1 MIDYIV
7 VIYKNYDLLEL
18 QIENFKRLFPDKD
31 YNLIVV
37 DNTPDREK
45 QITDAC
51 FDPIIDHFVKCE
63 SVPTFDGL
71 SHGKAINEGLKYVKS
86 DIVGIIDS
94 DYFILNSNI
103 HDYVYKKF
111 KAGYKAIGTEYNDGK
126 DTKSWVEKNPAAFE
140 NIPVCFGA
148 YYDSE

>member
-31 YNLIVV
+31 YNLIVI
-37 DNTPDREK
+37 DNTPDGEK
-45 QITDAC
+45 QITNAC
-51 FDPIIDHFVKCE
+51 LDPIIDHFVKCE

-86 DIVGIIDS
+86 DI
-94 DYFILNSNI
+94 
-103 HDYVYKKF
+103 
-111 KAGYKAIGTEYNDGK
+111 
-126 DTKSWVEKNPAAFE
+126 
-140 NIPVCFGA
+140 
-148 YYDSE
+148 

>member
-1 MIDYIV
+1 MIDYII

-18 QIENFKRLFPDKD
+18 QIENFKRLFPGHD

-37 DNTPDREK
+37 DNTPDTEK
-45 QITDAC
+45 RSTDAC
-51 FDPIIDHFVKCE
+51 LDPIINYFVKCE

-94 DYFILNSNI
+94 D
-103 HDYVYKKF
+103 
-111 KAGYKAIGTEYNDGK
+111 
-126 DTKSWVEKNPAAFE
+126 
-140 NIPVCFGA
+140 
-148 YYDSE
+148 